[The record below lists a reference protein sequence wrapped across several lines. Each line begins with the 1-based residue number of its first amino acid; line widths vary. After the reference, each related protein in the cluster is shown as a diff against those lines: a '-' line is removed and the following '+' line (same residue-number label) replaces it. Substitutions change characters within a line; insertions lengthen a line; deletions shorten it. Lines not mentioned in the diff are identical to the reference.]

1 MINGWVYMIKDLTND
16 NITDAS
22 FGSLEYID
30 TGQSYIYFNNRDNK
44 GDDMD
49 NTDLKKLSE
58 IATTFLKEVDL
69 IEAKAP
75 NYTNTYSTMYLVNV
89 VKIFFEC
96 LMKKHSEGDVEH
108 HLEIEEN
115 LFIDNEADQN
125 DEVRSH
131 ILERSLKHKRKYP
144 YN

>member
-1 MINGWVYMIKDLTND
+1 MTAGCRVITYRCCQGVKTNAELVL
-16 NITDAS
+16 AS
-22 FGSLEYID
+22 KIFRSKID
-30 TGQSYIYFNNRDNK
+30 RDNK

>member
-1 MINGWVYMIKDLTND
+1 MD
-16 NITDAS
+16 
-22 FGSLEYID
+22 
-30 TGQSYIYFNNRDNK
+30 RDNK
-44 GDDMD
+44 GDNMD

-75 NYTNTYSTMYLVNV
+75 NYTNTYNTMYLVKV

-108 HLEIEEN
+108 YLEVEEN

-125 DEVRSH
+125 DELRSQ
-131 ILERSLKHKRKYP
+131 ILERSLKHKRKHP